1 MRPTWIRTWGQDG
14 NQPDIRRQLITLI
27 QKRKRTSRFTRERP
41 TDVRPGQIIHP
52 DSGLYLTDIGM
63 WAVIVA
69 LLEAGVPLTRVSL
82 RDQLGETAW
91 ESLARLCTDAP
102 LIYMKLQIPGSYVL
116 LRSFHEAKYDDD

>member
-1 MRPTWIRTWGQDG
+1 MRPTWLRTEEQDG
-14 NQPDIRRQLITLI
+14 NQPDIRWQLIKLI
-27 QKRKRTSRFTRERP
+27 QKRKRTSKFTKERP

-69 LLEAGVPLTRVSL
+69 LLEAGVPLKRVSL
-82 RDQLGETAW
+82 RDQPGEKAW
-91 ESLARLCTDAP
+91 ELLARLCPDAP
-102 LIYMKLQIPGSYVL
+102 LIYMKLQIRGSHVL